1 MMLRCYLVLSAVI
14 YLLVCFCDLRWRKIP
29 NKLLVVF
36 LLVQLFGVY
45 FSNFFIASATFIL
58 VLGML
63 AYFVGICG
71 AGDVK
76 FCALAALSLP
86 ISSLS
91 VALTLTALIGGG
103 LAVVFM
109 LLGWLTRRR
118 PNPVNYRQL
127 PYGVAISLGFYIT
140 IYDHLI
146 PALTS

>member
-1 MMLRCYLVLSAVI
+1 MMLECYLILTAVI
-14 YLLVCFCDLRWRKIP
+14 YLIVCLGDLRWRKIP
-29 NKLLVVF
+29 NRLLIVF
-36 LLVQLFGVY
+36 FLVQLIGVY
-45 FSNFFIASATFIL
+45 LSNFFIGSSIL
-58 VLGML
+58 ILALGMF

-86 ISSLS
+86 IGSLS

-103 LAVVFM
+103 LAVTYM

-118 PNPVNYRQL
+118 SKPVNYRHL

-140 IYDHLI
+140 IYDHLM
-146 PALTS
+146 PTLTS

>member
-1 MMLRCYLVLSAVI
+1 MNLHYYLKLTAAL

-29 NKLLVVF
+29 NNLLLAL
-36 LLVQLFGVY
+36 LLVQLIGVY
-45 FSNFFIASATFIL
+45 FSNFFIGSSIL
-58 VLGML
+58 ILALGML
-63 AYFVGICG
+63 AYSVGICG

-91 VALTLTALIGGG
+91 VALILTALMGGG
-103 LAVVFM
+103 LAVMFM

-140 IYDHLI
+140 TYDHLM
-146 PALTS
+146 PVLAS